1 MAKTSGDNC
10 LNCLLFEDDKQ
21 QYSDRYMPT
30 QIIFS
35 FLIFVTVG
43 LNTVAQVLL
52 KSGATQNFLNLYLL
66 GGVFTYGLST
76 LVYISVLSKLN
87 LSVAYPVVIGL
98 TIVATTIAGAILLRE
113 KVSTVNWIGVG
124 LIISG
129 ICAVAFGD
137 FSRH

>member
-1 MAKTSGDNC
+1 MAKTAGYNC
-10 LNCLLFEDDKQ
+10 LNCLPFEDDKQ
-21 QYSDRYMPT
+21 KYSDRSMPT

-129 ICAVAFGD
+129 ICAVAFAK
-137 FSRH
+137 SS